1 MVQSQHRILIHIP
14 ILHSQADMGQLG
26 FSIRN
31 KLVKK
36 LGERWWRLN
45 ARRIDRFWSKIEE
58 IVLGLNL
65 VYEKVRVYQDGLPI
79 CGRENEIIE
88 ELAAAGSRNHQLLLR
103 LMGRGATVMG
113 TESAELLVEEYELVT
128 QLLASET
135 SNQASGMSRRERQA
149 LSQGSLK
156 RRDKFIA
163 ERINA
168 TLQPGETGILFLGML
183 HSLSGLLAADVESM
197 DPFLPRSGKVRPW
210 KPPNP

>member
-31 KLVKK
+31 TLVKK

-45 ARRIDRFWSKIEE
+45 AGRVDRFWSKIEE

-79 CGRENEIIE
+79 CGRETEIIE
-88 ELAAAGSRNHQLLLR
+88 ELAAAGSRNHQLLLQ
-103 LMGRGATVMG
+103 LMARGATVMG
-113 TESAELLVEEYELVT
+113 TESAELLVEEYQLVT
-128 QLLASET
+128 QLLATET
-135 SNQASGMSRRERQA
+135 SNQASGMSRRERQT
-149 LSQGSLK
+149 LSQGSLR

-163 ERINA
+163 ERIDT

-183 HSLSGLLAADVESM
+183 HSLSGLLAPDIELM
-197 DPFLPRSGKVRPW
+197 DPFLPRSGTVRPW
-210 KPPNP
+210 KPPNL